1 MMVQA
6 GVLSSVALIS
16 GNIGFVEKL
25 GKPSTKL
32 EEFWQPNKL
41 NSAWEIGLISATKHK
56 NIANKFNK

>member
-16 GNIGFVEKL
+16 GNSGFVEKL

-56 NIANKFNK
+56 ILQINFNK

>member
-16 GNIGFVEKL
+16 GNTGFVEKL
-25 GKPSTKL
+25 GKTSTKL

-41 NSAWEIGLISATKHK
+41 NSAWEIGLISTTKHK
-56 NIANKFNK
+56 NIANKF